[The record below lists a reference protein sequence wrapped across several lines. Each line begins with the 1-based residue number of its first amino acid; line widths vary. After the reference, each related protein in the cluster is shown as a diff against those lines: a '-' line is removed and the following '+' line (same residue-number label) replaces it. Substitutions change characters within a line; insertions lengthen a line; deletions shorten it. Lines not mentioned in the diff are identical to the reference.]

1 MLRGLKPCLRHRLK
15 LMHFGLIH
23 FPLLVMG
30 ELGILLFSES
40 YVAVYEN
47 PKIEGGRGALF
58 WPNY

>member
-1 MLRGLKPCLRHRLK
+1 
-15 LMHFGLIH
+15 MHFGLIH